1 MTGSSSR
8 AAYPVRTLREH
19 VTALEAAV
27 TVCLADPKPKPVHH
41 LRTATRRI
49 EGQLALLGTMSGM
62 PDHDKA
68 ARRVRRILK
77 KLRRAAGEVRDLDV
91 QMELIDS
98 IASSSSARSLQHDSS
113 RLHERLEAGR
123 EKAAGS
129 LVKLLHRRGADV
141 AGMLE
146 SLLDALRPAESVAIS
161 PAQLMTL
168 ARDWFAQNAPQELH
182 GNLDDPD
189 QLHAV
194 RKTAKLA
201 RYIAENAPKS
211 AVQTRRL
218 ADAFESVQEAG
229 GRWHDWLVLAAVA
242 NDKLGASSPL
252 TMSFTR
258 RCHSALAAYR
268 RRLDERLA

>member
-8 AAYPVRTLREH
+8 AAHPVRTLREY

-49 EGQLALLGTMSGM
+49 EGQLALLNIMSGV
-62 PDHDKA
+62 PDHDKP

-91 QMELIDS
+91 QMEMLDS
-98 IASSSSARSLQHDSS
+98 IASARSLQHDSS
-113 RLHERLEAGR
+113 RLHERMKAGR

-146 SLLDALRPAESVAIS
+146 SLLDALRPAESVAVS
-161 PAQLMTL
+161 PGQLMTL

-258 RCHSALAAYR
+258 RCRSALAAYR